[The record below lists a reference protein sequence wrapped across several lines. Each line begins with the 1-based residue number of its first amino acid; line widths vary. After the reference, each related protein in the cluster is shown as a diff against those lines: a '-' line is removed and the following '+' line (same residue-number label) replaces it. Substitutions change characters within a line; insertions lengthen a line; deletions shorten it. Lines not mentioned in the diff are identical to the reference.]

1 MLISYFQDNFSS
13 HKNQK
18 GSETK
23 FESKQINLGKVGAKH
38 SSITMHDME
47 IADLF
52 QIQGNYSNSTTKISP
67 DVAKMER

>member
-13 HKNQK
+13 RKNQK

-23 FESKQINLGKVGAKH
+23 FETKQRNLGKVGMKH
-38 SSITMHDME
+38 SSITMHNME

-52 QIQGNYSNSTTKISP
+52 QIQGT
-67 DVAKMER
+67 